1 MKSKKKD
8 CGCGKMR
15 TKRFDVGGEVD
26 PPKEKPSAREFLTKW
41 MESPMYQRMMSG
53 EEDVYDNLVRG
64 EGTYRTEQRDKSA
77 LDRYVT
83 EKATDVY
90 EAFLGDRYGHTH
102 LPEVIEDYIRYQN
115 EGKDRSSYYSNKP
128 EEMERYNQL
137 TVNQKADFHIN
148 RDKYDDYITYGT
160 PLSVKDKV
168 SAYQGFLRSEEDY
181 QRITDALAEA
191 GISVEDFKGVL
202 TKAEKDYEERVDT
215 ESFNNAFNILTEST
229 YFRDSVGDIISES
242 LSSEDRAS
250 FEFVTPEYR
259 KRASELGYYNAP
271 PGIERFGIS
280 LILGRDLPFGSDRV
294 SLSRQQLAEELNRM
308 GYSSPT
314 ISGIRRSNIELTPEK
329 TFHTIDD
336 KPAFGISSS
345 VSTKNPTISVLSE
358 EEYKK
363 ALKLE
368 YPNLSDE
375 KIEEIYQDQMRRTEL
390 EELSHSSDSS
400 VYTSYEGS
408 KTGKAKTSGDRAFE
422 IGEINLIPLK
432 DRELMESSKKQQPE
446 NLSESDKTYIEY
458 VSDPSETRA
467 RLNRVRM
474 EAKESGIYDP
484 FTETLDEKSLNKM
497 IKESKKDPTKYR
509 ALQDLLKVY
518 GEDGILMMMNEIA
531 AVPQEN
537 VQMASQGMRVIK
549 RQA

>member
-1 MKSKKKD
+1 MK
-8 CGCGKMR
+8 

-26 PPKEKPSAREFLTKW
+26 PPKEKLSAREFLTKW

-53 EEDVYDNLVRG
+53 EEDVYDNLVSG
-64 EGTYRTEQRDKSA
+64 EEVYRDKNRDKRA
-77 LDRYVT
+77 FNAYVLDQV
-83 EKATDVY
+83 ANVY
-90 EAFLGDRYGHTH
+90 DSLGLGSYSPVRMSEAVD
-102 LPEVIEDYIRYQN
+102 DYIKYQN
-115 EGKDRSSYYSNKP
+115 QAKDGFSYYSNRP
-128 EEMERYNQL
+128 EEVERYNQL
-137 TVNQKADFHIN
+137 TVNQKADFHNN

-160 PLSVKDKV
+160 PLSLKDKV
-168 SAYQGFLRSEEDY
+168 SAAPSFLKNEKDY
-181 QRITDALAEA
+181 QRITDALGEA
-191 GISVEDFKGVL
+191 GISIQDFKNII
-202 TKAEKDYEERVDT
+202 EKGDEVGYLQEGEFFT
-215 ESFNNAFNILTEST
+215 ELKNVIKDN
-229 YFRDSVGDIISES
+229 
-242 LSSEDRAS
+242 LSSDNRTS

-259 KRASELGYYNAP
+259 KRASELGYYDMT
-271 PGIERFGIS
+271 GLER
-280 LILGRDLPFGSDRV
+280 LVPALMLGNELPFGSDVV
-294 SLSRQQLAEELNRM
+294 SLDKQQLAEELNRM

-336 KPAFGISSS
+336 KPAFGISSR
-345 VSTKNPTISVLSE
+345 VSTKNPTISVLNE

-400 VYTSYEGS
+400 VYTSYEGP
-408 KTGKAKTSGDRAFE
+408 KTGERAKTSTDRAFE

-432 DRELMESSKKQQPE
+432 DRELMESSKRQQPE
-446 NLSESDKTYIEY
+446 NLSEADKTYIEY

-474 EAKESGIYDP
+474 EAKESGVYDP

-497 IKESKKDPTKYR
+497 IKEYKKDPTKYR
-509 ALQDLLKVY
+509 ALQDLIKVY

-531 AVPQEN
+531 AIPQEN